1 MKYKAQIDVMPM
13 QEILDPQ
20 GKVVTQSLHNLG
32 IGSVAD
38 VRIGKHINMY
48 IEAGS
53 RAEAESEAD
62 LACRKLLANPIMETY
77 SFVITE
83 G

>member
-1 MKYKAQIDVMPM
+1 MKFKAQIDVMPM

-38 VRIGKHINMY
+38 VRIGKHISLF
-48 IEAGS
+48 IEADS
-53 RAEAESEAD
+53 ASDAETQAD

-77 SFVITE
+77 SFAITQA
-83 G
+83 